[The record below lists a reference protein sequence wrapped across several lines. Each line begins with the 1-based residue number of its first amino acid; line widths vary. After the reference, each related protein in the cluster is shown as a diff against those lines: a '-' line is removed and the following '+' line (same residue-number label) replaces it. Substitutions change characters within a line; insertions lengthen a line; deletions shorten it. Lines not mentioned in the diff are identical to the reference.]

1 MMDLDQ
7 NVQRLRNGSG
17 LTKLI
22 EQKVAL
28 QKVLKKQVVDNNRM
42 LRKYRMRRQRLV
54 SRVKDLNEDQMEQMN
69 SLYQDVLLKKNLGVG
84 SKDKSKNSSCSSS
97 ASGNVAAEQQQA
109 ASQADQMQSEDPEGG
124 DSEAAED
131 G

>member
-69 SLYQDVLLKKNLGVG
+69 SLYQDVLIKKNLGVG

-124 DSEAAED
+124 ESEAAED